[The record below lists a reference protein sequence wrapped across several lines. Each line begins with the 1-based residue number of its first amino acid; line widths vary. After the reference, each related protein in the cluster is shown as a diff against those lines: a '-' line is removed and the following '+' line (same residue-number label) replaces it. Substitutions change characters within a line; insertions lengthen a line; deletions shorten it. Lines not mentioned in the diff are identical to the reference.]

1 MITLKDRVENL
12 LNQKYVGNLLFFKNA
27 VSKFSSSLLNIKTS
41 YKSVYTALVTVQNQ
55 EEPQKS
61 SARNLTNSMDAL
73 KQFSMPKRVIG
84 KKAGSCSNTRIRA
97 VIEWSGKIIGQDY
110 RRSSKRWL

>member
-1 MITLKDRVENL
+1 
-12 LNQKYVGNLLFFKNA
+12 
-27 VSKFSSSLLNIKTS
+27 
-41 YKSVYTALVTVQNQ
+41 
-55 EEPQKS
+55 
-61 SARNLTNSMDAL
+61 MDAL